1 MGNRTSQVLNSRV
14 VGSTNATGNGNS
26 HTRRFGVF
34 ELDLRAAELRRS
46 GMKVK
51 LQGQPFQVLSLLLE
65 KPGEVVG
72 REEMRKRLWPA
83 DTFVDFD
90 HSLNAA
96 IRRLRDAL
104 GDSAENPTFVETVAR
119 RGYRFLAPVTAKAN
133 GTSDTI
139 ATETKLAGPELVAPA
154 AARFHLWWIIA
165 GAAAV
170 VLVLF
175 GLKIGL
181 SLGQRPTAAPLQVRT
196 SRLTANPVDDR
207 VRAAALSRDGK
218 YLAFSDATGF
228 YLRQI
233 DTGETH
239 SIPLP
244 AGSAAE
250 SLSWFPDSAHMI
262 AALTAPN
269 RAPSLWEISVLG
281 GSARKLSDE
290 GRSPAVSPDGR
301 EIAFISG
308 KKMSNQ
314 IWLMAADGEQPRK
327 EVGDPGDFFGTV
339 AWSPDGTR
347 IAYIRGTLGHTYGVN
362 GAVEVEDLRNQHVK
376 SLVQLNSIG
385 WFSSI
390 DGPLA
395 WTRDGLIYTQ
405 AEPSPRQLDSNLWTV
420 EMEPGGNPTGTPIR
434 LTSDPGAVSSITT
447 SADGKRMVYVKGVP
461 QPDVYVA
468 RTEGQRV
475 ISEPVR
481 LTLDDR
487 QDLPFDWTSDGKAV
501 IFISDRTGVFNVY
514 RQAIDQAVPELLV
527 GGTRPALTPRL
538 NPDGTQL
545 LYLVYPNWSDNA
557 SSISLM
563 RTPLAGGAPQRVLA
577 ADWINNQQCARAPA
591 TLCLYS
597 VVTKDTFT
605 LFSFDPLKGNGAQ
618 VYQMKDELP
627 QLYNWSL
634 SPDGRTVAMAKWQGD
649 GAEAGISLVSL
660 SGAAEKWLTIHGWT
674 GVAAM
679 DWAADGKSLW
689 ATSIGE
695 DENALLNIDLQG
707 HARAVWRP
715 KKRSVFWA
723 IPSRDG
729 RYLAL
734 HVSSSSANVWMLERP

>member
-347 IAYIRGTLGHTYGVN
+347 IAYIRGTLGHTYGMN